1 MTMLLR
7 ELIGK
12 GEGALLR
19 LYPEREA
26 RQMVLSLLESLL
38 GTMRYTHIVE
48 PGYLVSDEDSEKVLD
63 AFERLSKG
71 EPLQYVTGQAW
82 FYGRCFNVTPDV
94 LIPRPET
101 EILCRTALE
110 KAVTME
116 HAPQVLDL
124 CTGSGC
130 IAWTMALECS
140 GSHVT
145 AVDISDRALSVASS
159 QDFSEELHASG
170 ATVPEFVKADVLAG
184 SLPGISAK
192 YDIILS
198 NPPYVTDSEKALMRK
213 NVLDYEPAIALFVP
227 DEDPL
232 RFYRAVA
239 AHAAELLSENG
250 FGIVEINEAFGQE
263 TAEVFRKAGFPYAEV
278 MEDFSSRDR
287 FVYFRKNP

>member
-12 GEGALLR
+12 GEDALSR

-48 PGYLVSDEDSEKVLD
+48 PGYLVSDEDSEQVLD
-63 AFERLSKG
+63 A
-71 EPLQYVTGQAW
+71 